1 MARVETI
8 AIERNG
14 GKVVIN
20 KSDYDPER
28 DTLFGEKAEPKKTRS
43 QSARKEKAERD

>member
-28 DTLFGEKAEPKKTRS
+28 DTLFGEKAEPKKPGRQPT
-43 QSARKEKAERD
+43 RKEKAERE